1 MGELTIRGGF
11 INKLQV
17 RHQLNRIHEQVMHLD
32 SVMLNFQTLGRAS
45 KYDSGTSISAK
56 AMLFMAIAAF
66 NI

>member
-1 MGELTIRGGF
+1 
-11 INKLQV
+11 
-17 RHQLNRIHEQVMHLD
+17 MHLD
-32 SVMLNFQTLGRAS
+32 PVMLNFQTLGRAS